1 MLHALLALA
10 LQTPS
15 AVSTDAFV
23 REAIPPRP
31 TTSAL
36 FIDEIEDDDAWVLI
50 DADDHRYKLPVDML
64 PLGTAEGQTLWIT
77 ISRRGRT

>member
-1 MLHALLALA
+1 MLTSLLALA
-10 LQTPS
+10 LQIVPS
-15 AVSTDAFV
+15 PIAPPAESFA

-36 FIDEIEDDDAWVLI
+36 FIDEIEEEDAYVLI

-77 ISRRGRT
+77 ISR